1 MTTQENKNYV
11 KGYVYNYKNTYDK
24 VVMFEDT
31 PENIASFIVQH
42 MYNQCVITD
51 LGDNF
56 IVSSMIGGFID
67 RCPNQEYLI
76 NELHP
81 AIIPLQLGEK
91 ELLEI
96 EYVKDDF
103 DFEMEL

>member
-1 MTTQENKNYV
+1 MTIQENKSYV
-11 KGYVYNYKNTYDK
+11 KGYVYDSTSTYDK
-24 VVMFEDT
+24 TYIFDDT

-42 MYNQCVITD
+42 MFHKCVITD
-51 LGDNF
+51 IGDNF
-56 IVSSMIGGFID
+56 IVSSTVGGFID

-91 ELLEI
+91 ELPEI
-96 EYVKDDF
+96 EYVKNEF